1 MTGTRSWSSN
11 FPRVCNC
18 LMSQARMS
26 FSCSSSDG
34 QALANWSSHSE
45 MARSIVL
52 MPAASAGSNLLM
64 SIQAAWRRVG
74 LVLSTITAEEC
85 ANYFHNAGY
94 A

>member
-1 MTGTRSWSSN
+1 
-11 FPRVCNC
+11 
-18 LMSQARMS
+18 
-26 FSCSSSDG
+26 
-34 QALANWSSHSE
+34 
-45 MARSIVL
+45 